1 MVDEKI
7 KPEDDEETIIELD
20 EETTE
25 EVEVAAEE
33 PVEEDTSGETE
44 VKAEGEEDELQNYSE
59 SVQKR
64 INRLTRKMREA
75 ERREQEAIAF
85 AQNVKSENDNLK
97 SRVKTLDTNYSSE
110 YEGRVTSQL
119 DAAKRAFKEA
129 YEAGD
134 VDKMAEAQQLMS
146 KITIDQERLRV
157 YREQAERE
165 VPVAQEP
172 QQQQQQ
178 AQQPAAP
185 DPKAQGWAE
194 KNEWFGTDERMTTAA
209 FITHREL
216 VDDEGFDPSS
226 DEYYDELDK
235 RMRRDFPHK
244 FAAKTESKPA
254 AQPAQ
259 TVAGASRKPTTG
271 RKSVK
276 LSNSQVEIARRLGV
290 PLEEYARYVKEQ

>member
-7 KPEDDEETIIELD
+7 EDETIIELD
-20 EETTE
+20 EEETTE
-25 EVEVAAEE
+25 EVVDEAAES
-33 PVEEDTSGETE
+33 VEEDTSGETE
-44 VKAEGEEDELQNYSE
+44 VKAEAEEDELQNYSE

-85 AQNVKSENDNLK
+85 AQGVKNENDSLK
-97 SRVKTLDTNYSSE
+97 SKVKTLDSNYSSE

-157 YREQAERE
+157 YRQQAEQEVE
-165 VPVAQEP
+165 VPQEAP
-172 QQQQQQ
+172 QQQQ
-178 AQQPAAP
+178 AVQQPAAP
-185 DPKAQGWAE
+185 DPKAQAWAE
-194 KNEWFGTDERMTTAA
+194 RNEWFGTDERMTTAA

-216 VDDEGFDPSS
+216 VDDEQFDPSS

-259 TVAGASRKPTTG
+259 TVAGASRKPKTG

-290 PLEEYARYVKEQ
+290 PLEEYARYVKEA

>member
-7 KPEDDEETIIELD
+7 NPEEDETIIELD
-20 EETTE
+20 EEETTE
-25 EVEVAAEE
+25 EVVDEAAES
-33 PVEEDTSGETE
+33 VEEDTSGETE
-44 VKAEGEEDELQNYSE
+44 VKAEAEEDELQNYSE

-85 AQNVKSENDNLK
+85 AQGVKNENDSLK
-97 SRVKTLDTNYSSE
+97 SKVKTLDSNYSSE

-157 YREQAERE
+157 YREQAEKDVE
-165 VPVAQEP
+165 VPEEAP
-172 QQQQQQ
+172 QQQVQQA

-185 DPKAQGWAE
+185 DPKAQAWAE

-209 FITHREL
+209 FITNT
-216 VDDEGFDPSS
+216 SYS
-226 DEYYDELDK
+226 
-235 RMRRDFPHK
+235 
-244 FAAKTESKPA
+244 
-254 AQPAQ
+254 
-259 TVAGASRKPTTG
+259 
-271 RKSVK
+271 
-276 LSNSQVEIARRLGV
+276 
-290 PLEEYARYVKEQ
+290 

>member
-7 KPEDDEETIIELD
+7 KAEDDEETIIELD
-20 EETTE
+20 EEETTE
-25 EVEVAAEE
+25 EVVDEAAAEE
-33 PVEEDTSGETE
+33 PVEEAPAVEAKED
-44 VKAEGEEDELQNYSE
+44 DELEQYSE

-75 ERREQEAIAF
+75 ERREQEAMAF
-85 AQNVKSENDNLK
+85 AQGVKNENDSLRNK
-97 SRVKTLDTNYSSE
+97 VKTLDSNYSSE

-119 DAAKRAFKEA
+119 DAAKRAFREA

-134 VDKMAEAQQLMS
+134 ADKMAEAQQLMS

-157 YREQAERE
+157 YRQQAEQE
-165 VPVAQEP
+165 VETPQEAP
-172 QQQQQQ
+172 KQQQQ
-178 AQQPAAP
+178 AAQQPVAP
-185 DPKAQGWAE
+185 DPKAQAWAE
-194 KNEWFGTDERMTTAA
+194 RNEWFGTDERMTTAA

-216 VDDEGFDPSS
+216 VDDEQFDPSS

-276 LSNSQVEIARRLGV
+276 LTNSQVEIARRLGV
-290 PLEEYARYVKEQ
+290 PLEEYARYVKEA

>member
-7 KPEDDEETIIELD
+7 NPEEDETIIELD
-20 EETTE
+20 EEETTE
-25 EVEVAAEE
+25 EVVDEAAAEE
-33 PVEEDTSGETE
+33 PVEEAPAVEA
-44 VKAEGEEDELQNYSE
+44 KEEDELEQYSE

-85 AQNVKSENDNLK
+85 AQGVKNENDSLK
-97 SRVKTLDTNYSSE
+97 TKVKTLDTNYSSE

-157 YREQAERE
+157 YRQQAEQEVE
-165 VPVAQEP
+165 VPQEAP

-178 AQQPAAP
+178 AAQQPVAP
-185 DPKAQGWAE
+185 DPKAQSWAE
-194 KNEWFGTDERMTTAA
+194 RNEWFGTDERMTTAA

-216 VDDEGFDPSS
+216 VDDEQFDPSS

-259 TVAGASRKPTTG
+259 TVAGASRKPKTG

-290 PLEEYARYVKEQ
+290 PLEEYARYVKEA

>member
-20 EETTE
+20 EGETTE
-25 EVEVAAEE
+25 EVEAEA
-33 PVEEDTSGETE
+33 EDTGNETE

-178 AQQPAAP
+178 AQRPAAP

-244 FAAKTESKPA
+244 FAVQNQSKPA

>member
-7 KPEDDEETIIELD
+7 KPEDDEEIIIELD

-25 EVEVAAEE
+25 EVKAAAAE

-75 ERREQEAIAF
+75 ERREREAIAF
-85 AQNVKSENDNLK
+85 AQGVKNENDNLK
-97 SRVKTLDTNYSSE
+97 SKVKTLDSNYSSE

-119 DAAKRAFKEA
+119 DAAKRAFREA

-134 VDKMAEAQQLMS
+134 ADKMAEAQQLMS

-157 YREQAERE
+157 YREQAEKE
-165 VPVAQEP
+165 VPVEQEP
-172 QQQQQQ
+172 QRQQ
-178 AQQPAAP
+178 AQQPVAP
-185 DPKAQGWAE
+185 DPKAQSWAE

-216 VDDEGFDPSS
+216 VDDEGFDPTS

-244 FAAKTESKPA
+244 FAVQNESKPA

-259 TVAGASRKPTTG
+259 TVAGASRKPKTG
-271 RKSVK
+271 RKSAK
-276 LSNSQVEIARRLGV
+276 TLSSGQVEMARRLGV
-290 PLEEYARYVKEQ
+290 PLDEYARYVKEQ

>member
-1 MVDEKI
+1 MAEEEKI
-7 KPEDDEETIIELD
+7 EEETVIELED
-20 EETTE
+20 EQQEEEVVEETESETETE
-25 EVEVAAEE
+25 EQEASSEDSEE
-33 PVEEDTSGETE
+33 
-44 VKAEGEEDELQNYSE
+44 ELENYSK

-64 INRLTRKMREA
+64 INRLTQKMREA

-85 AQNVKSENDNLK
+85 AQGVKTENDSLK
-97 SRVKTLDTNYSSE
+97 TRVKDLDTHYSSE

-119 DAAKRAFKEA
+119 EAAKRAFKEA
-129 YEAGD
+129 YDSGD

-157 YREQAERE
+157 YRQQQERNVE
-165 VPVAQEP
+165 VPNEP
-172 QQQQQQ
+172 QQ
-178 AQQPAAP
+178 AQQVQQPQQPAP
-185 DPKAQGWAE
+185 DPKAQSWAE
-194 KNEWFGTDERMTTAA
+194 KNEWFGTDERMTTSA

-216 VDDEGFDPSS
+216 VEDEGFDPTS

-244 FAAKTESKPA
+244 FAAKDSKPA

-259 TVAGASRKPTTG
+259 TVAGASRKPKNSG
-271 RKSVK
+271 RRSVK
-276 LSNSQVEIARRLGV
+276 LNASQVEIARRLGV